1 MKRASPSVLRFVL
14 AAGVALMASTM
25 ALAETYTFGIVPQFE
40 ARKLAR
46 IWTPIINEIEQR
58 SGHQIEI
65 VGTSTIPEFEAA
77 LAEGKYDFAYMNPY
91 HAIRANEAQG
101 YEPIIRDG
109 ARELYGILVVRDD
122 SPIADITELEGQK
135 IAFPAPNALGASL
148 MIRADL
154 TNTHDVDFSPTYVT
168 THSSAYLNVILKQVA
183 AAGGVMG
190 TFRSQPIEISEQ
202 LRVLYKTSRVP
213 PHPISAHPRVP
224 DDHKMAIQSAFLSL
238 WQTGY
243 GREMLEQVPI
253 LEAAQASIED
263 YQVLKSMGLEEFF
276 HQN

>member
-14 AAGVALMASTM
+14 AAGVALMASTT

-122 SPIADITELEGQK
+122 SPIADVTELEGQK

-154 TNTHDVDFSPTYVT
+154 TNTHDIEFSPTYVN

-224 DDHKMAIQSAFLSL
+224 DDHKMAIQNAFLSL

-253 LEAAQASIED
+253 LEASQTSIED